1 MRQLPWLLF
10 LGAAILAPHTITAQ
24 SARNQTKVDRR
35 VQDSTNVSVR
45 LAVGSVLYG
54 VLERTDADSVI
65 VHGSGGR
72 LAFAS
77 SRVRLVRPAGE
88 AHLRAD
94 GSTEYWFPNSNT
106 TRLFFAPT
114 GRTLGRGE
122 GYFADHMVVLGS
134 VAVGLTDRV
143 TMGGGSFLVPNS
155 NFWFVTPKVGV
166 VRGEKVNVSVG
177 MLLGGVGD
185 ETGGIGFVAGTYGG
199 EDNNVTFAVGNA
211 FAGTKLANS
220 QVYMLGGERRVG
232 RRLSLVTEN
241 YMMPGLAKPV
251 LSYGARILGEKISVD
266 LAFINYAG
274 QMVFPG
280 IPYVDFVVRF

>member
-1 MRQLPWLLF
+1 MRQLSRLLF
-10 LGAAILAPHTITAQ
+10 LGAILAPHALSAQ
-24 SARNQTKVDRR
+24 NQTKVDRR

-45 LAVGSVLYG
+45 LADGSMVYG
-54 VLERTDADSVI
+54 VLETTSADSVI
-65 VHGSGGR
+65 VHGAGGR
-72 LAFAS
+72 MAFAKA
-77 SRVRLVRPAGE
+77 RVRLVRPAGE
-88 AHLRAD
+88 AHQRSD

-122 GYFADHMVVLGS
+122 GYFADHQVVLGS

-143 TMGGGSFLVPNS
+143 TIGGGSFIVPNS
-155 NFWFVTPKVGV
+155 GFWFVTPKVGI
-166 VRGEKVNVSVG
+166 VRGEKVNVSAG

-199 EDNNVTFAVGNA
+199 EDHNVTFAVGNA
-211 FAGTKLANS
+211 FAGTKLAQS
-220 QVYMLGGERRVG
+220 QVYMLGGERRVS
-232 RRLSLVTEN
+232 RRLSFVTEN
-241 YMMPGLAKPV
+241 YVMPGLAKPL
-251 LSYGARILGEKISVD
+251 LSYGARVLGEKISVD

-274 QMVFPG
+274 KMVFPG